1 MLPRTHIHAHLET
14 IVRTV
19 MQHEPG
25 APTLIVADDR
35 CELARALTE
44 SYVAVTRAPVLSF
57 YDVTAPDAKAALT
70 ALPPGSLAAL
80 VQSTSFQL
88 PDYRIRVALADAGV
102 KVIAHSNL
110 ARIEGPEIE
119 IYIDALAYD
128 AAYYRG
134 VGAALKTRI
143 DGATALC
150 LESGEGAVL
159 NVTSRL
165 EPAKLNTGDFSGLRN
180 MASQFPIGEVFTES
194 ADLACVNGRV
204 RIYAFADLAFCVNV
218 PTRPIALHVDHGI
231 VTRAEDAD
239 AAFNDVLLQIARDDG
254 LVRVRELGFGMNR
267 AFSQTRT
274 VRDVGAFERVCGMH
288 LSLGSKH
295 GVYKK
300 PGIKRNEGRHHVD
313 VFPITERVLLD
324 GDPVYENG
332 RYLL

>member
-1 MLPRTHIHAHLET
+1 VKALVSHIEA

-19 MQHEPG
+19 MLHAPG
-25 APTLIVADDR
+25 ERVLLVTDNR

-44 SYVAVTRAPVLSF
+44 AYVVVTGATAVSF
-57 YDVTAPDAKAALT
+57 YDVPAADAKTAFT
-70 ALPPGSLAAL
+70 ALSPGSLAIL
-80 VQSTSFQL
+80 IQSTSFQL

-110 ARIEGPEIE
+110 ARIEGAEIDV
-119 IYIDALAYD
+119 YVDALAYD
-128 AAYYRG
+128 ASYYRN
-134 VGAALKTRI
+134 VGAALKARI
-143 DGATALC
+143 DGASTLT
-150 LESGEGAVL
+150 LESGEGAAL
-159 NVTSRL
+159 NVASRL

-180 MASQFPIGEVFTES
+180 MASQFPIGEVFTEA
-194 ADLACVNGRV
+194 ADLACVAGTV
-204 RIYAFADLAFCVNV
+204 RIYAFADLSFCVNV
-218 PTRPIALHVDHGI
+218 PHKPITLHVERGI
-231 VTRAEDAD
+231 VSRVDDAD
-239 AAFNDVLLQIARDDG
+239 AAFNSVLEQIARDDG

-267 AFSQTRT
+267 AFSRTRT

-324 GDPVYENG
+324 SELVYADG